1 VIRTNSEVLMD
12 KSSLDSETGLWSIAI
27 QNGSTKAS
35 DITTIKARFV
45 INAAGIDCDKVQS
58 LAASVGSRGES
69 TVPAPDFEARPGRGQ
84 NIIYSVSE
92 DATNSE
98 MNAYTPTRP
107 IQPVLT
113 DRTKGIFVYSTLYHL
128 R

>member
-1 VIRTNSEVLMD
+1 MD

-35 DITTIKARFV
+35 DITTIKAQFV

-69 TVPAPDFEARPGRGQ
+69 TVPAPDLKPGLEEAR
-84 NIIYSVSE
+84 
-92 DATNSE
+92 TLF
-98 MNAYTPTRP
+98 TR
-107 IQPVLT
+107 
-113 DRTKGIFVYSTLYHL
+113 FL
-128 R
+128 RMQQILK